1 MIDLNT
7 LQGRAT
13 LKKACILFGGIK
25 AVADGVGVHHGN
37 VSKWMRG
44 EKTLSE
50 ANVSRLLEYMGIP
63 KCEPDRTK
71 VHEWRLKGVMRNLEE
86 VFSLYFPDGAEMAA
100 APWSLP
106 GMKSLAKVFN
116 LSQTE
121 IAAMTDGGV
130 RAVIRMK
137 AGLQVQKGT
146 VGRAARWR
154 GGKPSINTL
163 DLEQGIIPWEQG
175 PLSISEFDAAWGGLP
190 DEKPTLADVDV
201 AIRKEGLSFE
211 EAIKRIRGET

>member
-7 LQGRAT
+7 LEGRQV
-13 LKKACILFGGIK
+13 LKKACTLFGGMK
-25 AVADGVGVHHGN
+25 SVADGVGVHHGN

-50 ANVSRLLEYMGIP
+50 ANVSRLLEYLGLP
-63 KCEPDRTK
+63 KGEPDKTR
-71 VHEWRLKGVMRNLEE
+71 VHEWRLKGVMKNLEE
-86 VFSLYFPDGAEMAA
+86 AFGLYFPNGAQMAA

-146 VGRAARWR
+146 VGRVARWR

-163 DLEQGIIPWEQG
+163 DLEQGNIPWEQG
-175 PLSISEFDAAWGGLP
+175 PLSISEFDAAWGDLP
-190 DEKPTLADVDV
+190 DEKPTLADVDA
-201 AIRKEGLSFE
+201 AIQKEGLTYG
-211 EAIKRIRGET
+211 EAIERIRGN